1 MTVTVAVAQ
10 FATGLD
16 KDANRKLT
24 EDAFTAAQEAGARL
38 VVTPENSMYADFKK
52 QNLADTSW
60 PEPLDGPFV
69 TAVRESARSTGVA
82 GVVGFSETIPGETR
96 ASNTLVA
103 VDGSGELLGVYRKV
117 HLYDAFGY
125 RESDTIVPAD
135 ITDPLVFE
143 LGGITFGAM
152 TCYDLRFPESAR
164 QLTDAGAT
172 AFIIPAAWAAGPDK
186 EDHWATLIRA
196 RAIENTAYVLASA
209 QTGPDCTGHSII
221 VDPMGT
227 VVAGA
232 GEQPGLASAS
242 ISPERVVSVRRVN
255 PSLANRRFRVV
266 PA

>member
-1 MTVTVAVAQ
+1 MTVTVALAQ

-16 KDANRKLT
+16 KDANRKLV
-24 EDAFTAAQEAGARL
+24 EDAFAAAHEAGAQL
-38 VVTPENSMYADFKK
+38 VVTPENSMYADFAKE
-52 QNLADTSW
+52 NLADETW

-69 TAVRESARSTGVA
+69 TAVREAARSTGVA
-82 GVVGFSETIPGETR
+82 GVVGFSERLTGDTR
-96 ASNTLVA
+96 AANTLVA

-135 ITDPLVFE
+135 IAEPLTFE
-143 LGGITFGAM
+143 LGGIVFGAF

-164 QLTDAGAT
+164 RLTDAGAT
-172 AFIIPAAWAAGPDK
+172 AFVVPAAWAVGPSK
-186 EDHWATLIRA
+186 EEHWSTLARA
-196 RAIENTAYVLASA
+196 RAIENTAYVLACG
-209 QTGPDCTGHSII
+209 QTGPSCTGHSII

-232 GEQPGLASAS
+232 GEQPGIVTAPL
-242 ISPERVVSVRRVN
+242 SPERVASVRRVN
-255 PSLANRRFRVV
+255 PSLANRRFAVV

>member
-16 KDANRKLT
+16 KDANRKLV
-24 EDAFTAAQEAGARL
+24 EDAFTAAGEAGARL

-52 QNLADTSW
+52 VNLADTSW

-82 GVVGFSETIPGETR
+82 GVVGFSEAIPGDAR

-103 VDGSGELLGVYRKV
+103 VDGSGELLGVYRKI

-135 ITDPLVFE
+135 IVDPLTFE
-143 LGGITFGAM
+143 LDGITFGAM
-152 TCYDLRFPESAR
+152 TCYDLRFPEAAR
-164 QLTDAGAT
+164 RLTDAGAT
-172 AFIIPAAWAAGPDK
+172 AFVVPAAWAVGPSK

-196 RAIENTAYVLASA
+196 RAIENTAYVLASG

-232 GEQPGLASAS
+232 GEQPGLVSAPLD
-242 ISPERVVSVRRVN
+242 PERVDAVRRVN
-255 PSLANRRFRVV
+255 PSLANRRFTVV
-266 PA
+266 PK